1 LKLFSRIIVAA
12 LALIFGASASA
23 QTLNGTLTN
32 GTTGKPAAGDD
43 VILIKLAQGMEEAAR
58 TKADASGQFSFNLP
72 DAGPHLIRAVHQ
84 GVTYHSMAPPG
95 SNSVEVQ
102 VFDVSKKLANISVT
116 ADVMRFQAQ
125 GNQLQGTRL
134 FAVNNTS
141 TPPRTQL
148 NDQNF
153 EFYLPDGAHIVDSSA
168 ETAGGQPLK
177 TDPVPQKEKNR
188 YAFNFPLRPGQTLF
202 QVGFELPYAGELS
215 VDPKALYPAQHFVV
229 MLPKTMQFAA
239 NAAGGFESRANP
251 KEPGTM
257 VQVASNTEL
266 GQQLGFKIS
275 GTGTLNE
282 GRDDGDGGPSA
293 DGTAGR
299 DSRPGGGLGPPI
311 DAPDPLEKYRWYI
324 LGGFAVILA
333 AGAFYITTR
342 SRSADFRSTERPL
355 ATIPDFAASDT
366 DVSDGPPRRQP
377 GAGRSGLLLEALKE
391 ELFQLEVEHKQG
403 SISQPEYER
412 ARAALDQTLE
422 RAIKRGA
429 SLPQKAPARD

>member
-1 LKLFSRIIVAA
+1 MKLSPRIAAAA
-12 LALIFGASASA
+12 LFLLLGTLVSA
-23 QTLNGTLTN
+23 QTLKGTLKN
-32 GTTGKPAAGDD
+32 GTTNKPAAGDD

-58 TKADASGQFSFNLP
+58 TKSDASGHFSFQLP

-95 SNSVEVQ
+95 ANSIEVQ
-102 VFDVSKKLANISVT
+102 VFDVSKKLSDISLT

-125 GNQLQGTRL
+125 GKELQGTRL
-134 FAVNNTS
+134 FAVNNS
-141 TPPRTQL
+141 SNPPRTQM

-153 EFYLPDGAHIVDSSA
+153 EFYLPDGAKILDSSA

-202 QVGFELPYAGELS
+202 QVGFELPYSGELS
-215 VDPKALYPAQHFVV
+215 IEPKALYPAQHFVV
-229 MLPKTMQFAA
+229 MLPKSMQFSAGPG
-239 NAAGGFESRANP
+239 GGFEARANP
-251 KEPGTM
+251 KEPGAT

-266 GQQLGFKIS
+266 GQPLGFKIS
-275 GTGTLNE
+275 GTGTLTE
-282 GRDDGDGGPSA
+282 ARDDGDSNGSTAG
-293 DGTAGR
+293 AGR

-324 LGGFAVILA
+324 LGVFAVVLA
-333 AGAFYITTR
+333 AGAVYITKH
-342 SRSADFRSTERPL
+342 SRPSSFRSSEGAL
-355 ATIPDFAASDT
+355 ATVSDFGASD
-366 DVSDGPPRRQP
+366 VEAPSASPARQP
-377 GAGRSGLLLEALKE
+377 ASGRSGMLLEALKE
-391 ELFQLEVEHKQG
+391 ELFELEVEHKQG
-403 SISQPEYER
+403 SISQQEYER

-429 SLPQKAPARD
+429 LPPKNAPARD

>member
-1 LKLFSRIIVAA
+1 MKLSPRIAAA
-12 LALIFGASASA
+12 LIILLTTVASA
-23 QTLNGTLTN
+23 QTLNGTLSN

-58 TKADASGQFSFNLP
+58 TKSDASGHFSFKLP

-84 GVTYHSMAPPG
+84 GVTYHAMAPPG

-102 VFDVSKKLANISVT
+102 VFDVSKKLNGISVT

-141 TPPRTQL
+141 NPPRTQL

-153 EFYLPDGAHIVDSSA
+153 EFYLPDGASIADSSA
-168 ETAGGQPLK
+168 QTAGGQPLK
-177 TDPVPQKEKNR
+177 TDPVPQTEKNR

-202 QVGFELPYAGELS
+202 QVGFELPYSGELS
-215 VDPKALYPAQHFVV
+215 IDPKALYPAQHFVV
-229 MLPKTMQFAA
+229 MLPKTMQFTASQP
-239 NAAGGFESRANP
+239 GGFEARANP
-251 KEPGTM
+251 REPGTT

-275 GTGTLNE
+275 GTGTLTE
-282 GRDDGDGGPSA
+282 ADDSGGAAPSA
-293 DGTAGR
+293 DNGATAGR

-324 LGGFAVILA
+324 LGVFALILA
-333 AGAFYITTR
+333 AGAFYITQH
-342 SRSADFRSTERPL
+342 SRSAGRSL
-355 ATIPDFAASDT
+355 ATVPGFAASD
-366 DVSDGPPRRQP
+366 VEAAESVIRQP

-403 SISQPEYER
+403 SISQAEYER

-429 SLPQKAPARD
+429 PQPKIAPARD